1 MHWPGQE
8 EEKARDVTMLPP
20 VIKAMRDQKTEDGNQ
35 RTDDSDQMTDDGSA
49 VCRTVLSCSNHDA
62 GGSS

>member
-20 VIKAMRDQKTEDGNQ
+20 VVKAMRDKKTEDGNQ

-49 VCRTVLSCSNHDA
+49 VCRTVL
-62 GGSS
+62 